1 METLHVPT
9 KVGESRFCKE
19 MIWGKRKKKKNSFIL
34 VSEDFLFCDF
44 CIHMI
49 TVSRPA
55 LYTII
60 KNKKLNNRVME
71 STLGSYGYRGIRI
84 SSLV

>member
-19 MIWGKRKKKKNSFIL
+19 MIWKKKNSSYML
-34 VSEDFLFCDF
+34 VFEDFLFCDF
-44 CIHMI
+44 CIHII
-49 TVSRPA
+49 TFSTPA

-60 KNKKLNNRVME
+60 KKKKNNNRVME
-71 STLGSYGYRGIRI
+71 STLGS
-84 SSLV
+84 